1 MKINCRFRTRLAVFA
16 FALALP
22 NAASA
27 AEPDITALKG
37 EAAGIIKTFAGS
49 LQGDLK
55 AAMERG
61 GPVEAIQVC
70 AAKAAPLADQA
81 SADSGWSV
89 GRSSHKL
96 RNPKNA
102 PDALEAEVLADFL
115 SRQAKGEKA
124 DDLVYAAVVDG
135 TKGKEFRLIKAI
147 PTGEPCLA
155 CHGTAI
161 KPEVAKELDALYP
174 TDQARGFSAGDMRGV
189 FTLSKSL

>member
-1 MKINCRFRTRLAVFA
+1 MKTSSRLRTRIAALIV
-16 FALALP
+16 ALALP
-22 NAASA
+22 AAASA
-27 AEPDITALKG
+27 AEPDVAALKG

-49 LQGDLK
+49 LQGELK

-70 AAKAAPLADQA
+70 AAKAVPLADQA

-102 PDALEAEVLADFL
+102 PDALELQVLSDFL
-115 SRQAKGEKA
+115 NRQAKGEKA
-124 DDLVYAAVVDG
+124 DDLVYAAVVDSAE
-135 TKGKEFRLIKAI
+135 GKEFRFIKAI

-174 TDQARGFSAGDMRGV
+174 ADQARGFSAGDMRGI
-189 FTLSKSL
+189 FTLSRKL